1 MGCPAPTRSLP
12 GGKGSPLNFFLLTH
26 WHRRQLAFRAGRH
39 LPGHFSHQAAAE
51 HVPCPGTPHQGCNAS
66 CSREIIPGHC
76 GPQPPP
82 TTVAC
87 LCPLVGGWPVQQSRA
102 QTLEL
107 GGPGSDLAVE
117 FLGVSRT
124 SPTPGPQ
131 KKLLPPL
138 LVLPIPSQDP
148 KQGSSCLPAPGPMG
162 SSGLRALPQADDA
175 DPTLMALSACSRR
188 ALSML
193 P

>member
-39 LPGHFSHQAAAE
+39 LPGHLSHQAAAE

-66 CSREIIPGHC
+66 CSCEIIPGHC

-82 TTVAC
+82 QQQLLVSVLSWGAGQCSSQGHRLWSRGAQGLTLPWNSSVSHRPHLLLGHRKSSSPLC
-87 LCPLVGGWPVQQSRA
+87 LFCPSPPRTQNRA
-102 QTLEL
+102 QAACQ
-107 GGPGSDLAVE
+107 P
-117 FLGVSRT
+117 
-124 SPTPGPQ
+124 
-131 KKLLPPL
+131 
-138 LVLPIPSQDP
+138 QDP
-148 KQGSSCLPAPGPMG
+148 WGAAACAP
-162 SSGLRALPQADDA
+162 
-175 DPTLMALSACSRR
+175 SRR
-188 ALSML
+188 PTTLTQ